1 MNNKILIGI
10 NWLAGVL
17 FTLVL
22 IFAGLMPQAFLNRE
36 DWVQTPVLVIVTIGL
51 LIIISGIRKAIALMS
66 PKVYRWT
73 LIILGILIVITQV
86 WVAFNF
92 VTIARADS
100 YFVREQA
107 IALAQGSQTWA
118 DYFKVYPNNVNTAL
132 FQAAMIKPFLK
143 IGILDP
149 WIYLN
154 ILRFI
159 WIDTGLVAGLYILK
173 SWKKL
178 RPVGAFFMF
187 TWLISLP
194 VYSYGLFSYNDPLIM
209 PVVLDVLALGIS
221 IKNNNGVIK
230 YISALLVMVLVAFS
244 ILMKSNLV
252 VLWIA
257 IFIIL
262 VLATIL
268 KKVGWKQTVSWL
280 VGSLAMTA
288 MFFML
293 AHTAASKSGYVKDPN
308 QAVPVTS
315 WISMSFNPDRQGQ
328 YSGQDFDQ
336 IHDAKTAQ
344 QKKQLANDRLI
355 NRIKELGPV
364 GLLLHF
370 NEKLGVF
377 LSHGDFDAVNLNRQW
392 VKAPSIYMGHQ
403 TFSRFWSLLVS
414 QCWYLALLCGAI
426 WQLFKQRQNLLT
438 IAFLSLFILGLTSFH
453 VFFWEVEPRY
463 ALPIFPIIALLGT
476 LGWST
481 APQFA
486 LSTSKKVAISGLM
499 AAGVLFC
506 TLSVVQTVF
515 YTETEPRPIS
525 MQGIGNYFNRH
536 YLQIK
541 PREKF
546 EFSVPLQ
553 KHAANHLDLYTKSDG
568 IVTINVHDEAK
579 HLMKVTDNA
588 KSIRQIDYPL
598 TKSQDLHVSI
608 ANDGKKSVKYLAGP
622 MSYSA
627 DSGKILPYPE
637 LNLRWYAQRV
647 PDDPVKTIG
656 KSAPKS
662 YNAATIVVVNAALFM
677 IVILVVTW
685 FEHPDVVTIFT
696 RKK

>member
-1 MNNKILIGI
+1 MNNKILVGI
-10 NWLAGVL
+10 NWLAAAL
-17 FTLVL
+17 LTMVL
-22 IFAGLMPQAFLNRE
+22 IFAGLMPHAFLNRE
-36 DWVQTPVLVIVTIGL
+36 DWVQPPVLIVVTIGL
-51 LIIISGIRKAIALMS
+51 LIIINGIRKAIELMS

-73 LIILGILIVITQV
+73 LIVLGVLIVITQV

-173 SWKKL
+173 SWQKL
-178 RPVGAFFMF
+178 RPVRAFFMF

-209 PVVLDVLALGIS
+209 PVVLDVLALGIFVKS
-221 IKNNNGVIK
+221 HNGVMK
-230 YISALLVMVLVAFS
+230 YLGALLAMILVAFS
-244 ILMKSNLV
+244 IMMKSNLV

-262 VLATIL
+262 VIATLAKKINWKLTI
-268 KKVGWKQTVSWL
+268 TWL

-288 MFFML
+288 LFFML
-293 AHTAASKSGYVKDPN
+293 ANTAASKSGYVKDPN

-315 WISMSFNPDRQGQ
+315 WISMSFNPEKQGQ
-328 YSGQDFDQ
+328 YNGKDFYQ
-336 IHDAKTAQ
+336 IHDAKTAE
-344 QKKQLANDRLI
+344 QKKQLVNKRLI
-355 NRIKELGPV
+355 DRIKELGPV

-377 LSHGDFDAVNLNRQW
+377 LSHGDFDSVNLNRQW
-392 VKAPSIYMGHQ
+392 VKAPSVYMGHQ
-403 TFSRFWSLLVS
+403 TFARFWSLLVS

-426 WQLFKQRQNLLT
+426 WQLFKKRDNLLT
-438 IAFLSLFILGLTSFH
+438 IAFLSLFTLGLTSFH

-486 LSTSKKVAISGLM
+486 LSTSKKVRLSGLM
-499 AAGVLFC
+499 AVGVLFS
-506 TLSVVQTVF
+506 TLSVMQSVF
-515 YTETEPRPIS
+515 YTETEPRPIT
-525 MQGIGNYFNRH
+525 MQGIGNYFDHH
-536 YLQIK
+536 YLQIN
-541 PREKF
+541 PQEKF
-546 EFSVPLQ
+546 EFTVPLQ
-553 KHAANHLDLYTKSDG
+553 DHSANHLELYTKSNE
-568 IVTINVHDEAK
+568 IVTINVKDK
-579 HLMKVTDNA
+579 TKRLTKVTDNA
-588 KSIRQIDYPL
+588 RFIRQIYYPL
-598 TKSQDLHVSI
+598 TKAQNLHVSI
-608 ANDGKKSVKYLAGP
+608 ANDGNRPVKYLAGP

-627 DSGKILPYPE
+627 DSGKILEHPE

-656 KSAPKS
+656 KPAPKS
-662 YNAATIVVVNAALFM
+662 YNAATIIVVNAALFM
-677 IVILVVTW
+677 IVILAVTW